1 MLHIKRQVMRK
12 GVRIGMEKKEMVC
25 ICCPLGCIL
34 NVTIESEEN
43 INVTGNSCP
52 KGKFYAISEITD
64 PRRIVTSTVRV
75 RGCNTPLVSVKTK
88 TGIPKHKVMQCIEE
102 LASIELQAPVKTGDV
117 VKTDIAGTGIDVIA
131 TKNIA

>member
-1 MLHIKRQVMRK
+1 MLVGLKK
-12 GVRIGMEKKEMVC
+12 GKVIRMEKKEMVC
-25 ICCPLGCIL
+25 ICCPLGCML
-34 NVTIESEEN
+34 NVTIEAKEN
-43 INVTGNSCP
+43 ISVTGNSCP
-52 KGKFYAISEITD
+52 RGKTYAIAEVTD

-88 TGIPKHKVMQCIEE
+88 AGIPKYKMMQCIEE

>member
-1 MLHIKRQVMRK
+1 
-12 GVRIGMEKKEMVC
+12 MEKKEMVC

-43 INVTGNSCP
+43 INVSGNSCP
-52 KGKFYAISEITD
+52 KGKSYAIAEITD

-88 TGIPKHKVMQCIEE
+88 VGIPKYKVMQCIEE
-102 LASIELQAPVKTGDV
+102 LACVELQSPVKTGDV
-117 VKTDIAGTGIDVIA
+117 VKADIAGTGIDVIA
-131 TKNIA
+131 TKDIA

>member
-1 MLHIKRQVMRK
+1 
-12 GVRIGMEKKEMVC
+12 MEKKQMVC
-25 ICCPLGCIL
+25 ICCPLGCML
-34 NVTIESEEN
+34 SVTMEEEN

-52 KGKFYAISEITD
+52 RGNTYAIAEMTD

-75 RGCNTPLVSVKTK
+75 KGCNTPLVSVKTK
-88 TGIPKHKVMQCIEE
+88 MGIPKHKVMQCIEE

-117 VKTDIAGTGIDVIA
+117 VKADIAGTGIDVIA